1 MLAACFQVSLLIF
14 KTFRPSFHSFNYLST
29 QEIDWI
35 FGNMNEKSGCCSF
48 PTQSWYLGLYPYSI
62 FKVYRLFL

>member
-48 PTQSWYLGLYPYSI
+48 ATHECQHLYSQKAGI
-62 FKVYRLFL
+62 